1 MQSLLRKDTLLRTYL
16 YFQIRVWK
24 VQEDIRTATDHTV
37 LKVME
42 ASIDGLQKHTV
53 YVLRVLGY
61 SGGGDG
67 ALSESIY
74 FTVLGKFSIKSI
86 KLIRRSRKFR
96 QGWG

>member
-1 MQSLLRKDTLLRTYL
+1 MIDSYILQVTVSFCIQKTLL
-16 YFQIRVWK
+16 FQIRVWK

-74 FTVLGKFSIKSI
+74 FTVLGKFST
-86 KLIRRSRKFR
+86 
-96 QGWG
+96 

>member
-1 MQSLLRKDTLLRTYL
+1 
-16 YFQIRVWK
+16 
-24 VQEDIRTATDHTV
+24 
-37 LKVME
+37 ME

-74 FTVLGKFSIKSI
+74 FTVLGKFSTKSI
-86 KLIRRSRKFR
+86 KLMSISRKFR
-96 QGWG
+96 QGGGGGVVLITIF